1 MEEIM
6 KKLTALLLILTLLM
20 PAAMLTAFAEA
31 PAFEMNTSMETPVF
45 HIGQVDKTLF
55 EGPFLVTSFGQSAD
69 AAMLEALMKRAKVTD
84 YTFDSLATV
93 EKLEGVKTVIIAVGA
108 STKGLGSAGISEAD
122 ETARA
127 EAMVE
132 AIKEKELAVIMC
144 HLGGGTRRGALSD
157 KYTAM
162 VLELASYA
170 LVVEDA
176 NFDGMFT
183 KYAEEHG
190 LPLTFIYAI
199 ANGVAVFTELFA
211 K

>member
-1 MEEIM
+1 M
-6 KKLTALLLILTLLM
+6 KKITALLLTLALLI
-20 PAAMLTAFAEA
+20 PAAALAQAGEA
-31 PAFEMNTSMETPVF
+31 PDFEMNTSMENPVF

-69 AAMLEALMKRAKVTD
+69 AAMLEALMKRARVTD

-93 EKLEGVKTVIIAVGA
+93 EDLEGIKTVIIAVGA

-132 AIKEKELAVIMC
+132 AIKEKGLAVIIC

-157 KYTAM
+157 KYTMM

-183 KYAEEHG
+183 KYAEEHE